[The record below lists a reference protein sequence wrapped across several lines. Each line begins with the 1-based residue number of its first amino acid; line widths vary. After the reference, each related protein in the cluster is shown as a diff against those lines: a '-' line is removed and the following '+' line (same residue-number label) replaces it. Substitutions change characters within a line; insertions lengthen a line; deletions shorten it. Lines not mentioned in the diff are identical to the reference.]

1 MIFFSA
7 CYQIYQENIKAR
19 SCEKK
24 TEKPVFSPTPDENEF
39 VEEDDEDESSLSES
53 NTVATFSDF
62 PSEKSPNH
70 FRKQQEEPRKTDTNN
85 TSNRK
90 SDVNVNT
97 RLEYSLGLIE
107 STFNDIFVA
116 IEVNSSYQPTDV
128 IEEERSR
135 KRVKDFT
142 CRIGRMLYQAKQN
155 YITLKN
161 AVTKAGFENKT
172 TSHVDEKL
180 AQLFVSSKNLLV
192 SYLHFIPLSG
202 GQMFPSI
209 VSDVLDIILDIGN
222 LTASLGF
229 STQNLS
235 GNIRKLEQIIS
246 NQSDKRADSI
256 GRDILNRLANN
267 NNPRKAQ
274 HQPLKRIKSPRKTV
288 MKQSVIKP
296 KPNKI
301 FQARTNLARMR
312 RMESINETD
321 SETTVSKNKYRNS
334 DLERSEKQQ
343 ISKTRSREREM
354 SGNNVINVSENK
366 CKAENFDM
374 NVIKRRL
381 HNLELLASTQDNKD
395 HQLDEQSSIEPT
407 QASDIKFLINRLE
420 IMESDFDIMATKYN
434 LNGSH
439 TLFNS
444 FKRSKKEPL
453 HLEDIFPPQSTT
465 RDVTRDSFMADG
477 KKNVGSYSREVVE
490 TIVNR
495 ITDEMISQDLKF

>member
-1 MIFFSA
+1 MKLINDFFSA

-19 SCEKK
+19 SSEKK
-24 TEKPVFSPTPDENEF
+24 TEKQKPMFSPTPEGDES
-39 VEEDDEDESSLSES
+39 VEEEDEDESSITES

-70 FRKQQEEPRKTDTNN
+70 FRKQPEEPRKTDTNN
-85 TSNRK
+85 MSNRK
-90 SDVNVNT
+90 SDVNT

-116 IEVNSSYQPTDV
+116 IEVNSSYQPADV

-142 CRIGRMLYQAKQN
+142 CRIGRMLYQIKQN
-155 YITLKN
+155 YVTLKN

-172 TSHVDEKL
+172 TSHMDDKL

-229 STQNLS
+229 STQKLS

-246 NQSDKRADSI
+246 NQSDKRADSV

-274 HQPLKRIKSPRKTV
+274 QPSKRTIKSPRKTV

-321 SETTVSKNKYRNS
+321 SETTVSQNKYRSS
-334 DLERSEKQQ
+334 DHLEKSEKQQ
-343 ISKTRSREREM
+343 TSKTRSREREM
-354 SGNNVINVSENK
+354 GGTNVINVSENK
-366 CKAENFDM
+366 CKEENLDM

-381 HNLELLASTQDNKD
+381 HNLELLASTQNNKD
-395 HQLDEQSSIEPT
+395 HQLDEQSFIEPT

-420 IMESDFDIMATKYN
+420 IMESDFDLMATKYN

-444 FKRSKKEPL
+444 FERSKKKPL
-453 HLEDIFPPQSTT
+453 YLENIFPPPTH
-465 RDVTRDSFMADG
+465 DSFMAERT
-477 KKNVGSYSREVVE
+477 KNSGSYSKEVVE
-490 TIVNR
+490 KIVNR
-495 ITDEMISQDLKF
+495 ITDEMITSDLNF

>member
-1 MIFFSA
+1 MFFFSA
-7 CYQIYQENIKAR
+7 CYQIYKENIKAR
-19 SCEKK
+19 SSQKK
-24 TEKPVFSPTPDENEF
+24 TEKPIFSPTPDRNEF
-39 VEEDDEDESSLSES
+39 AEEDDEDESSFSES
-53 NTVATFSDF
+53 NSVATFSDL
-62 PSEKSPNH
+62 PSENSPNH
-70 FRKQQEEPRKTDTNN
+70 FRKQQDEPRKTDTNN

-90 SDVNVNT
+90 SDVNT

-107 STFNDIFVA
+107 STFRDIFVA
-116 IEVNSSYQPTDV
+116 IEVNSSYQPTDF

-155 YITLKN
+155 CVTLKN

-172 TSHVDEKL
+172 TSHIDEKL

-202 GQMFPSI
+202 GQICPII
-209 VSDVLDIILDIGN
+209 VSDVLDTILDIGN
-222 LTASLGF
+222 LTASLGL
-229 STQNLS
+229 STRNLS

-246 NQSDKRADSI
+246 NQSGKRADSI
-256 GRDILNRLANN
+256 GRNILNKLANN
-267 NNPRKAQ
+267 NNPGKAQ
-274 HQPLKRIKSPRKTV
+274 HQPLKRAIKSPRKTV

-321 SETTVSKNKYRNS
+321 SETTISQNKYQSS
-334 DLERSEKQQ
+334 DLEKSEKQQ

-381 HNLELLASTQDNKD
+381 HNLELIASTQDNKD
-395 HQLDEQSSIEPT
+395 HHLDKQSFIEPT

-420 IMESDFDIMATKYN
+420 IMGSDFDLMATKYK
-434 LNGSH
+434 LSASH
-439 TLFNS
+439 TLYNS
-444 FKRSKKEPL
+444 FERSKKKSL
-453 HLEDIFPPQSTT
+453 YLEDIFPQSKC
-465 RDVTRDSFMADG
+465 DSLLVDG
-477 KKNVGSYSREVVE
+477 QKNAGPYSREVVE